1 MPTLTV
7 FTPAYN
13 RAHTLGR
20 TYESLLAQTNKDFV
34 WSIIDDGSK
43 DNTKDTVE
51 DWIKKTTEFEIR
63 YFYKENGG
71 LHTAYNLA
79 IEKADTELSV
89 CIDSDDYM
97 PDNAVELILN
107 CWKING
113 CDKYAGITGLDFNAK
128 NGEVVGGRYPDNLET
143 INLADVAFGKYPKS
157 MGDKKHVVRTQLY
170 KQVAPMKVFEG
181 EKNFNPH
188 YMHMLISRD
197 YDFLVLNENLCFV
210 DYQED
215 GMTGNMYWQYYN
227 SPNSFAEIR
236 RLRLSFDSIPF
247 KYMIRQCIHYDSSC
261 ILAKQKNIV
270 KNCPKKFWA
279 LMCMPFGFVLSRLIL
294 YKNRK
299 RENEKGFIFDS

>member
-1 MPTLTV
+1 MVTLTV
-7 FTPAYN
+7 FTPTYN
-13 RAHTLGR
+13 RVHTLVR
-20 TYESLLAQTNKDFV
+20 TYESLLRQSCKDFIWIV
-34 WSIIDDGSK
+34 IDDGSV
-43 DNTKDTVE
+43 DNTREVVQSWIHDTSE
-51 DWIKKTTEFEIR
+51 FQIK

-79 IEKADTELSV
+79 IEKANTELSV

-97 PDNAVELILN
+97 PDDAVERIVKY
-107 CWKING
+107 WKKYGSN
-113 CDKYAGITGLDFNAK
+113 KYAGITGLDFNANTGK
-128 NGEVVGGRYPDNLET
+128 VIGGSYPEGIES
-143 INLADVAFGKYPKS
+143 INLIDVSFGKYP
-157 MGDKKHVVRTQLY
+157 MVIGDKKHVVRTDLY

-188 YMHMLISRD
+188 YMHIKISQQ

-236 RLRLSFDSIPF
+236 LLRLSQKNIPF
-247 KYMIRQCIHYDSSC
+247 KFMICQCIHYDSSC

-270 KNCPKKFWA
+270 MNCPKKIWA
-279 LMCMPFGFVLSRLIL
+279 FLCMPLGYLLSKWIT

-299 RENEKGFIFDS
+299 REK